1 MPSGALSG
9 NRAMPEVRGSDE
21 EGLNKSPIMLGLK
34 VLSEMEVPMSDESI
48 KAKVKFKEKAWRS
61 HL

>member
-1 MPSGALSG
+1 
-9 NRAMPEVRGSDE
+9 MPEVRGSDE